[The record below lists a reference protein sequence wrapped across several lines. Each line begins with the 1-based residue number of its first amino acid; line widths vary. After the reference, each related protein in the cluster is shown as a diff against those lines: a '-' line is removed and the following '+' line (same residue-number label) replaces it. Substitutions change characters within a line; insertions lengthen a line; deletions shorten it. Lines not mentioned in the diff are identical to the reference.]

1 MLTGAEVIII
11 IIIIIIISIISIII
25 IISFIIIINNNNI
38 IVIIIISRPARASG
52 QPGGQRARRPAGSRL
67 AGLPS
72 RLEDGR

>member
-11 IIIIIIISIISIII
+11 IIIIIIR
-25 IISFIIIINNNNI
+25 FITIINNIII

-52 QPGGQRARRPAGSRL
+52 QPGGQRARPPAGSRL

-72 RLEDGR
+72 RLEDA

>member
-11 IIIIIIISIISIII
+11 ITII
-25 IISFIIIINNNNI
+25 IISFIIIINNNI

-72 RLEDGR
+72 RLEDA